1 MKPQKEKMRAGIG
14 FDIHPLVKER
24 KLILGGVHIPF
35 NLGLSGHSDG
45 DVLIHSICDALLG
58 AITNRDIGH
67 HFPNI
72 LRYKGVSSLLLL
84 KKVKDK
90 IKRFCRVINIDTTIL
105 IEKPRLSRF
114 VKKMRKNIA
123 DALDIKI
130 NDISIKSTTGKGL
143 GVIGEGRAAACFA
156 VCVVAPSGD

>member
-1 MKPQKEKMRAGIG
+1 MRAGIG

-35 NLGLSGHSDG
+35 NQGLSGHSDG

-58 AITNRDIGH
+58 AMANRDIGY

-72 LRYKGVSSLLLL
+72 LRYKDVSSLLLL

-90 IKRFCRVINIDTTIL
+90 IKKSCRVINIDTTIL

-114 VKKMRKNIA
+114 IEKMRKNIA
-123 DALDIKI
+123 SVLKI
-130 NDISIKSTTGKGL
+130 GVSMVSVKSTTCKGL
-143 GVIGEGRAAACFA
+143 GLIGRSQAIASFA
-156 VCVVAPSGD
+156 VACGDDREV